1 MGHNKS
7 KGGENFQLMH
17 RLIQGVKSWIR
28 AAAAAGIYH
37 KVSPKYLQAYLDEY
51 CYRFNRNIFKDSIFD
66 NLIQRMIRTKPM
78 PYKSFSEAISI

>member
-1 MGHNKS
+1 MPLVKEWDMTQVKS

-37 KVSPKYLQAYLDEY
+37 KVSPKYLQA
-51 CYRFNRNIFKDSIFD
+51 
-66 NLIQRMIRTKPM
+66 
-78 PYKSFSEAISI
+78 